1 MNLLSEALELVERTG
16 ERWFEAELYRLMAE
30 ALIAKSDRQGAESW
44 PRRSLETAR
53 TQGAKHWELR
63 AASSMARLLRNQDK
77 RAAARDLL
85 TPIYSCFTE
94 GFDTRDLIDAAAL
107 LAELA

>member
-1 MNLLSEALELVERTG
+1 MNLLTEALELVERTD

-30 ALIAKSDRQGAESW
+30 ALIAKSDRHGAESCLL
-44 PRRSLETAR
+44 RSLETAR

-63 AASSMARLLRNQDK
+63 AASSMARLWRDQAK
-77 RAAARDLL
+77 RTDARALL
-85 TPIYSCFTE
+85 KPIYSCFTE